1 MCALVLGAM
10 GPLENATILIHCQ
23 HPILTLGIQS
33 LFERRSDLKAIVTS
47 GAERAIDIART
58 IQPDVIVLDMNSEFD
73 LGFLRA
79 IKRQSPESKAVLWIE
94 SISTELAFQ
103 AFNLGVTGIINKT
116 LSPDEFLQDLRAVAQ
131 GNIRIEPELMDA
143 IIMAKTVKLTK
154 RESELVMLVA
164 QGLKNKE
171 IGAELNITENT
182 VKAYLSRL
190 FQKLNVKDRLDLAL
204 YGLKN
209 LKAPSGPIEQRQ
221 PNAFLPSAF
230 SRNAATRMFD
240 PTLLHLNKD

>member
-1 MCALVLGAM
+1 M
-10 GPLENATILIHCQ
+10 GHLESATVLIHCQ

-33 LFERRSDLKAIVTS
+33 LFEKRSDLKAVITAGSEHAVEI
-47 GAERAIDIART
+47 ARAI
-58 IQPDVIVLDMNSEFD
+58 QPEVVVLDMNSEFD

-79 IKRQSPESKAVLWIE
+79 IKRNSAESKIVLWIE

-103 AFNLGVTGIINKT
+103 AFNLGVIGIVNKN
-116 LSPDEFLQDLRAVAQ
+116 LAPEQFIQDLKFVAE
-131 GNIRIEPELMDA
+131 GNVRIEPELMDA

-154 RESELVMLVA
+154 RESELVMLVS

-209 LKAPSGPIEQRQ
+209 LKAPAGPIEPRQ
-221 PNAFLPSAF
+221 PNAFLASAF
-230 SRNAATRMFD
+230 GRGAAPRSFD
-240 PTLLHLNKD
+240 PAIMMMNKD

>member
-1 MCALVLGAM
+1 M
-10 GPLENATILIHCQ
+10 GSIDNGTVLIHCQ

-33 LFERRSDLKAIVTS
+33 LFEKRSELRAVVTS
-47 GAERAIDIART
+47 AFERTVDLAHS
-58 IQPDVIVLDMNSEFD
+58 IQPHLIVLDLNSEFD

-79 IKRQSPESKAVLWIE
+79 IKRQSPDSKVVLWIE

-103 AFNLGVTGIINKT
+103 AFNLGVIGILNKR
-116 LSPDEFLQDLRAVAQ
+116 LSPDEFLQNLNAIAQ
-131 GNIRIEPELMDA
+131 GNVRIEPELMDA

-209 LKAPSGPIEQRQ
+209 LKAPSGPIEPRQ
-221 PNAFLPSAF
+221 PSNFLPSAF
-230 SRNAATRMFD
+230 GRNAANRAFD
-240 PTLLHLNKD
+240 PSVMLMNLNKD

>member
-1 MCALVLGAM
+1 M
-10 GPLENATILIHCQ
+10 GTIEAATVLIHCQ
-23 HPILTLGIQS
+23 HPILVLGIQS
-33 LFERRSDLKAIVTS
+33 LFERRTDMRAVVTS
-47 GAERAIDIART
+47 GAERAIDIARS
-58 IQPDVIVLDMNSEFD
+58 IQPEVIVLDMNSEFD

-79 IKRQSPESKAVLWIE
+79 IKRQSPDSKAVLWIE

-103 AFNLGVTGIINKT
+103 AFNLGVIGILNKT
-116 LSPDEFLQDLRAVAQ
+116 LPPEEFVQDLRSVAQ

-209 LKAPSGPIEQRQ
+209 LKAPAGQIEQRQ

-230 SRNAATRMFD
+230 GRNAATRVFD
-240 PTLLHLNKD
+240 PSMMHATKD

>member
-1 MCALVLGAM
+1 M
-10 GPLENATILIHCQ
+10 GPLESATVLIHCQ

-33 LFERRSDLKAIVTS
+33 LFDKRADLKAIVTS
-47 GAERAIDIART
+47 GAERAIDIARS
-58 IQPDVIVLDMNSEFD
+58 IQPEVIVLDMNSEFD

-103 AFNLGVTGIINKT
+103 AFNLGVIGIINKT
-116 LSPDEFLQDLRAVAQ
+116 LSPDDFLQDLRSVAQ
-131 GNIRIEPELMDA
+131 GNVRIEPELMDA

-209 LKAPSGPIEQRQ
+209 LKAPAGPIEQRQ
-221 PNAFLPSAF
+221 PNAFLSSAF
-230 SRNAATRMFD
+230 SRN
-240 PTLLHLNKD
+240 

>member
-1 MCALVLGAM
+1 VLGAM
-10 GPLENATILIHCQ
+10 GTIEIATVLIHCQ
-23 HPILTLGIQS
+23 HPILTLGIQA
-33 LFERRSDLKAIVTS
+33 LFEKRNDMKALVTA
-47 GAERAIDIART
+47 GAERAIDIARS

-79 IKRQSPESKAVLWIE
+79 IKRQSPESKVVLWIE

-103 AFNLGVTGIINKT
+103 AFNLGVSGIINKT
-116 LSPDEFLQDLRAVAQ
+116 LSPEEFVQDLRAVAQ
-131 GNIRIEPELMDA
+131 GNIRIQPELMDA

-209 LKAPSGPIEQRQ
+209 LKAPAGPIEPRQ
-221 PNAFLPSAF
+221 PNAFLPSSF
-230 SRNAATRMFD
+230 SRNAAPRIFD
-240 PTLLHLNKD
+240 SSMYHLNKG

>member
-1 MCALVLGAM
+1 M
-10 GPLENATILIHCQ
+10 GTIETATVLIHCQ
-23 HPILTLGIQS
+23 HPILTLGIQA
-33 LFERRSDLKAIVTS
+33 LFERRNDLKAVVTG
-47 GAERAIDIART
+47 GAERAIDIARS
-58 IQPDVIVLDMNSEFD
+58 IQPEVIVLDMNSEFD

-79 IKRQSPESKAVLWIE
+79 IKRQSPDSKVVLWIE

-103 AFNLGVTGIINKT
+103 AFNLGVVGIINKT
-116 LSPDEFLQDLRAVAQ
+116 LSPEEFVQNLRAVAQ
-131 GNIRIEPELMDA
+131 GSIRIEPELMDA

-209 LKAPSGPIEQRQ
+209 LKAPAGQIEQRQ

-230 SRNAATRMFD
+230 SRNAATRIFD
-240 PTLLHLNKD
+240 PSMLHMNKD

>member
-1 MCALVLGAM
+1 MA
-10 GPLENATILIHCQ
+10 PIENATILVHCQ

-33 LFERRSDLKAIVTS
+33 LFENRADLSLVLTS
-47 GAERAIDIART
+47 GAERTIDLAGS
-58 IQPDVIVLDMNSEFD
+58 IQPEVIVLDMNSEFD

-79 IKRQSPESKAVLWIE
+79 IKRQSPNAKVVLWIE
-94 SISTELAFQ
+94 TISTELAFQ
-103 AFNLGVTGIINKT
+103 AFTLGVVGIINKT
-116 LSPDEFLQDLRAVAQ
+116 LSAEEFIQDLRAVSQ
-131 GNIRIEPELMDA
+131 GSVRIEPELMDA

-171 IGAELNITENT
+171 IGTELNITENT

-209 LKAPSGPIEQRQ
+209 LKAPAGPIEPRQ
-221 PNAFLPSAF
+221 PNHFVPSAF
-230 SRNAATRMFD
+230 NRQAGSRSFD
-240 PTLLHLNKD
+240 PAVFLLNRE

>member
-1 MCALVLGAM
+1 M
-10 GPLENATILIHCQ
+10 
-23 HPILTLGIQS
+23 
-33 LFERRSDLKAIVTS
+33 FEKRTDLKAVVTS
-47 GAERAIDIART
+47 GAERAIDIARS

-79 IKRQSPESKAVLWIE
+79 IKRQSPDSRAVLWIE

-116 LSPDEFLQDLRAVAQ
+116 LSPDEFVQDLRSVSQ

-209 LKAPSGPIEQRQ
+209 LKAPSGQIEQRQ
-221 PNAFLPSAF
+221 PNAFLASAF
-230 SRNAATRMFD
+230 SRNAATRVFD
-240 PTLLHLNKD
+240 PALYLNKE

>member
-1 MCALVLGAM
+1 M

-33 LFERRSDLKAIVTS
+33 L
-47 GAERAIDIART
+47 
-58 IQPDVIVLDMNSEFD
+58 
-73 LGFLRA
+73 
-79 IKRQSPESKAVLWIE
+79 ESKAVLWIE

-103 AFNLGVTGIINKT
+103 AFNLGVIGILNKT
-116 LSPDEFLQDLRAVAQ
+116 LSPEEFLQDLRSVAQ

-190 FQKLNVKDRLDLAL
+190 
-204 YGLKN
+204 
-209 LKAPSGPIEQRQ
+209 
-221 PNAFLPSAF
+221 
-230 SRNAATRMFD
+230 
-240 PTLLHLNKD
+240 

>member
-1 MCALVLGAM
+1 M
-10 GPLENATILIHCQ
+10 GSLDNGTVLIHCQ

-33 LFERRSDLKAIVTS
+33 LFEKRSDLKVIVTS
-47 GAERAIDIART
+47 GAERAIDLARN
-58 IQPDVIVLDMNSEFD
+58 IQPQVIVLDMNSEFD

-79 IKRQSPESKAVLWIE
+79 IKRQSPDSKAVLWIE

-103 AFNLGVTGIINKT
+103 AFNLGVIGIIDKT
-116 LSPDEFLQDLRAVAQ
+116 LSPDEFLQNLHSIAQ
-131 GNIRIEPELMDA
+131 GNVRIEPELMDA

-209 LKAPSGPIEQRQ
+209 LKAPAGPIEPRQ
-221 PNAFLPSAF
+221 PNTFLPSAF
-230 SRNAATRMFD
+230 TRNAASRVFD
-240 PTLLHLNKD
+240 PTMLMMNKD

>member
-1 MCALVLGAM
+1 MPM
-10 GPLENATILIHCQ
+10 SPLENATVLIHCQ

-33 LFERRSDLKAIVTS
+33 LFEKRTDLKAVVTS
-47 GAERAIDIART
+47 GADRAIDIARSM
-58 IQPDVIVLDMNSEFD
+58 QPDIIVLDMNSEFD

-103 AFNLGVTGIINKT
+103 AFNLGVIGILNKT
-116 LSPDEFLQDLRAVAQ
+116 LTPEEFLGALRAVSQ

-230 SRNAATRMFD
+230 SRNAATRVFD
-240 PTLLHLNKD
+240 PAMLHSHNKD

>member
-1 MCALVLGAM
+1 M
-10 GPLENATILIHCQ
+10 GPLESATVLIHCQ
-23 HPILTLGIQS
+23 HPILTLGLQT
-33 LFERRSDLKAIVTS
+33 LFEKRTDMKAVVTS
-47 GAERAIDIART
+47 GTDRAIDIARS
-58 IQPDVIVLDMNSEFD
+58 IQPEVIVLDMNAEFD
-73 LGFLRA
+73 LGFLRT
-79 IKRQSPESKAVLWIE
+79 IKRQSPDSKAVLWIE

-103 AFNLGVTGIINKT
+103 AFNLGVTGIFNKT
-116 LSPDEFLQDLRAVAQ
+116 LSPDDFIQDLRAVAQ
-131 GNIRIEPELMDA
+131 GTIRIQPELMDA

-209 LKAPSGPIEQRQ
+209 LRAPSGPIEQRQ
-221 PNAFLPSAF
+221 PNVFLPSAF
-230 SRNAATRMFD
+230 NNRNAASRLFD
-240 PTLLHLNKD
+240 PAMLLLTKE

>member
-1 MCALVLGAM
+1 M
-10 GPLENATILIHCQ
+10 GTIETATVLIHCQ

-33 LFERRSDLKAIVTS
+33 LFERRNDLKAVVTA
-47 GAERAIDIART
+47 GAERAIDIARS
-58 IQPDVIVLDMNSEFD
+58 IQPEVIVLDMNSEFD

-79 IKRQSPESKAVLWIE
+79 IKRQSPDSKAVLWIE

-103 AFNLGVTGIINKT
+103 AFNLGVIGIINKT
-116 LSPDEFLQDLRAVAQ
+116 LSPEEFVQNLRAVAQ

-209 LKAPSGPIEQRQ
+209 LKAPAGQIEQRQ

-230 SRNAATRMFD
+230 SRNAATRIFD
-240 PTLLHLNKD
+240 PAMLHMNKD

>member
-1 MCALVLGAM
+1 MA
-10 GPLENATILIHCQ
+10 PTENATILIHCQ

-33 LFERRSDLKAIVTS
+33 LFEKRSDLKAVVTS
-47 GAERAIDIART
+47 GAERAVELARS
-58 IQPDVIVLDMNSEFD
+58 IQPEVIVLDMNSEFD
-73 LGFLRA
+73 LGFLRT

-103 AFNLGVTGIINKT
+103 AFNLGVVGIINKT
-116 LSPDEFLQDLRAVAQ
+116 LSPEEFLQNLHAVAQ
-131 GNIRIEPELMDA
+131 GNVRIEPELMDA

-209 LKAPSGPIEQRQ
+209 LKARSGPIEPRQ
-221 PNAFLPSAF
+221 PNTFFPSAF
-230 SRNAATRMFD
+230 NRNAGSRAID
-240 PTLLHLNKD
+240 PGMLLMNKE

>member
-1 MCALVLGAM
+1 M
-10 GPLENATILIHCQ
+10 GTIETATVLIHCQ
-23 HPILTLGIQS
+23 HPILTLGIQA
-33 LFERRSDLKAIVTS
+33 LFERRNDLKAVVTA
-47 GAERAIDIART
+47 GAERAIEIARS
-58 IQPDVIVLDMNSEFD
+58 IQPEVIVLDMNSEFD

-79 IKRQSPESKAVLWIE
+79 IKRQSPDSKAVLWIE

-103 AFNLGVTGIINKT
+103 AFNLGVIGIINKT
-116 LSPDEFLQDLRAVAQ
+116 LSPEDFVQNLRAVAQ

-209 LKAPSGPIEQRQ
+209 LKAPAGQIEQRQ

-230 SRNAATRMFD
+230 SRNAATRIFD
-240 PTLLHLNKD
+240 PAMLHMNKD